1 MKKQQIL
8 ALLLALLLTTTA
20 CGTTEPPA
28 ETTADTTAP
37 LSTETEAGTETE
49 VQGKLPARDFGGE
62 TFTVYTRSA
71 PDTPQFHS
79 YEISSEEVTGDV
91 LNDAVYNRNLAVEE
105 KYNLLLEEIK
115 FAEPGDEAIK
125 AAQTGDTVLDY
136 VVSPGYS
143 IYPSVTSGALF
154 DLYTAEN
161 FHFDL
166 PWWHETI
173 NDSLSIRGKMFLA
186 MNDYLLL
193 YKQQSYCLFY
203 NKDMAT
209 DYGLDNYY
217 DIVFDGKFTWDK
229 VYDDMKVVSNDLDGD
244 GDMDQLDNYGF
255 TCQYGQMIA
264 SIISCDL
271 QFTSKDSDDTP
282 ILDIN
287 SPKHNEALDKLVSIF
302 IDKSTTLLANDYSKS
317 ETTGKSM
324 WDIPI
329 DTFYDDRVLF
339 LGGVV
344 RYAPSIVGNCDVD
357 FGILP
362 NPKLN
367 ESQQDYYTY
376 SETGNS
382 TVISIPVSA
391 DLEKS
396 SFVIEAM
403 SEESW
408 RTVVPAY
415 YETTLKSKY
424 SPDPM
429 ASTILDMMFANHRFD
444 AVLLYAWMDVSGM
457 YNTILQKKENTFASQ
472 YASKSGAAETKLQ
485 DWLEDL
491 ADLQ

>member
-1 MKKQQIL
+1 MKKRQLIS
-8 ALLLALLLTTTA
+8 LLLALLLVGTS
-20 CGTTEPPA
+20 CGAGETVS
-28 ETTADTTAP
+28 ETTADTAVTE
-37 LSTETEAGTETE
+37 TETEAETE
-49 VQGKLPARDFGGE
+49 IQGKLPARDFGGE
-62 TFTVYTRSA
+62 TITVYTRSA
-71 PDTPQFHS
+71 PNYPQFDS
-79 YEISSEEVTGDV
+79 YEITSAELTGDV
-91 LNDAVYNRNLAVEE
+91 LNDAIYNRNSNVEE
-105 KYNLLLEEIK
+105 KYNLVMEEIK
-115 FAEPGDEAIK
+115 FAEPGSEAVK

-136 VVSPGYS
+136 VVSNGS
-143 IYPSVTSGALF
+143 NIFGSVTSGALY

-166 PWWHETI
+166 PWWHDTI
-173 NDSLSIRGKMFLA
+173 NESLSLQGKMFLA

-217 DIVFDGKFTWDK
+217 DLVFEGKFTWDK
-229 VYDDMKVVSNDLDGD
+229 VYNDMKVVSNDLDGD

-264 SIISCDL
+264 SIVSCDV
-271 QFTSKDSDDTP
+271 QFTSKDSDDIP

-287 SPKHNEALDKLVSIF
+287 SAKHVETLDKLVSIF

-317 ETTGKSM
+317 ETTGKEM
-324 WDIPI
+324 WDIPS
-329 DTFYDDRVLF
+329 DTFYAKRSLF

-344 RYAPSIVGNCDVD
+344 RYAPGIVANSDVD

-362 NPKLN
+362 NPKLDEN
-367 ESQQDYYTY
+367 QQEYYTY

-382 TVISIPVSA
+382 TVILVPVSA

-415 YETTLKSKY
+415 YENTLKSKY

-429 ASTILDMMFANHRFD
+429 ASTVLDMMFANHRFD
-444 AVLLYAWMDVSGM
+444 AVLLYSWMNVSGM
-457 YNTILQKKENTFASQ
+457 YDTILKKKENTFASQ
-472 YASKSGAAETKLQ
+472 YASQSKSAETKLAN
-485 DWLEDL
+485 WLEDL
-491 ADLQ
+491 AAME